1 MNSESLADIG
11 IDSIFHPSD
20 FTEASEVAFAH
31 ALKIAL
37 AAGAELALFHAVEG
51 AGDVDW
57 HEFPGVRRMLERW
70 KVLPHGRPRN
80 AVTEFGIS
88 VEKIAGRGRGPVDTV
103 LHYLESHPTNLIV
116 LATHATGGR
125 MQWLR
130 SPVAEPIARDA
141 RQMTLFVPHGVEGF
155 VSREDGSVRLRNV
168 LIPAALTPWP
178 QPAVTAA
185 TRLAAFMAVPTV
197 EFHLMHMG
205 GGGRFAR
212 AGMPAASRMGLEQVL
227 SARAGNRHHRSRGGG
242 VSCGP
247 DCDDH
252 RRARRIP
259 RRAARQHHRAG
270 SPSSAMSAARNSRG
284 AGFVR
289 PDVPGKIAW
298 QK

>member
-1 MNSESLADIG
+1 MNSKSLSDIG

-185 TRLAAFMAVPTV
+185 TRLAASMAVPTV
-197 EFHLMHMG
+197 EFHLMHVGEEGDLPALECPQRPGWAWNKFCRRGPVIDTIVHAAEAYHADLIVMTTD
-205 GGGRFAR
+205 GRDGFLDVLRGSTTERVLHQAR
-212 AGMPAASRMGLEQVL
+212 CPLLAIPAAL
-227 SARAGNRHHRSRGGG
+227 
-242 VSCGP
+242 VS
-247 DCDDH
+247 
-252 RRARRIP
+252 
-259 RRAARQHHRAG
+259 
-270 SPSSAMSAARNSRG
+270 
-284 AGFVR
+284 
-289 PDVPGKIAW
+289 
-298 QK
+298 